1 MKRIKYIGIA
11 LSALL
16 GFSSCA
22 DELNDELFQ
31 KFSYLTQNGW
41 YECTLDIKDDNT
53 VDLPVYFG
61 VNGTSDNDKDIIVQ
75 ITTDPDTLAK
85 YNFDKYKTNEEAYYA
100 LLPKATYKFDAPS
113 YTIPAGEFKTTAH
126 CNIDLNRL
134 KSIDIYDE
142 YVLPLAITSSAGEP
156 VGPGK
161 YSKVLYSLNFQ
172 NSYSGNYTCNGRL
185 KEEGNNYETETASRR
200 LYAISKDEC
209 YFYAGNIE
217 REDKGKEN
225 YIITLKLNS
234 TDNSFT
240 FIPNANNPEMD
251 LHDTRANI
259 TTRFTKHTTDAR
271 KMNMQTTI
279 TVAYK
284 YKQKAASNTDV
295 DKNLAYE
302 ATWTNNREVWKTD
315 YPDIDLDEENQ

>member
-11 LSALL
+11 LSALF

-31 KFSYLTQNGW
+31 KFSYLTSNGW

-61 VNGTSDNDKDIIVQ
+61 VNGTSGNDKNIVLQ
-75 ITTDPDTLAK
+75 LTTDADTLAK
-85 YNFDKYKTNEEAYYA
+85 YNFEKYKNQIEAYYA
-100 LLPKATYKFDAPS
+100 LLPESSYQFDASS
-113 YTIPAGEFKTTAH
+113 YTIPAGEIKTKAL
-126 CNIDLNRL
+126 CNINLNKLRG
-134 KSIDIYDE
+134 IDIYDE
-142 YVLPLAITSSAGEP
+142 YVLPLVISSSAGEP
-156 VGPGK
+156 IGPGK

-172 NSYSGNYTCNGRL
+172 NSYSGNYTCSGKL
-185 KEEGNNYETETASRR
+185 KEEGKNYETEASSRR

-209 YFYAGNIE
+209 YFYAGNVG

-225 YIITLKLNS
+225 YIITLKRNS
-234 TDNSFT
+234 ADNT
-240 FIPNANNPEMD
+240 FIFTPNANNQDLD
-251 LHDTRANI
+251 LHDSRASM
-259 TTRFTKHTTDAR
+259 TTRFTIHSTDAR

-279 TVAYK
+279 SVAYK
-284 YKQKAASNTDV
+284 YKQKATSSTSL

-315 YPDIDLDEENQ
+315 YPDIDLDEEIK